1 MTQRPSAAPEAL
13 LDWLYAQQRF
23 GIRPGLERVSALLE
37 CLGHPERQFRVV
49 LVGGT
54 NGKGS
59 VSATLASILQ
69 AAGQRTGLF
78 TSPHLLYFSE
88 RFVVDGR
95 PVDQAELYA
104 ALAELKPHAEQLEA
118 TFFEIVTALSC
129 SLFARAGVSWAVM
142 EVGLGGRLD
151 ATNVLSPEVSV
162 ITSVGLDHT
171 EVLGH
176 TLEAIA
182 TEKAGILREG
192 QPAVTAVSE
201 QLWPVLEETG
211 ADLWALGREFEMTV
225 DVQASRG
232 RR

>member
-78 TSPHLLYFSE
+78 TVHICSIFPNASWWM
-88 RFVVDGR
+88 
-95 PVDQAELYA
+95 A
-104 ALAELKPHAEQLEA
+104 ALWIKP
-118 TFFEIVTALSC
+118 SC
-129 SLFARAGVSWAVM
+129 M
-142 EVGLGGRLD
+142 
-151 ATNVLSPEVSV
+151 P
-162 ITSVGLDHT
+162 
-171 EVLGH
+171 
-176 TLEAIA
+176 
-182 TEKAGILREG
+182 
-192 QPAVTAVSE
+192 
-201 QLWPVLEETG
+201 LWLN
-211 ADLWALGREFEMTV
+211 
-225 DVQASRG
+225 
-232 RR
+232 